1 MKALLCL
8 LALLTCSSAHAQPV
22 LRFLSWQDYFDP
34 AVIEDFQQST
44 GIRVEYQGFTTAE
57 ELMQAMQSGRAYDV
71 IVPSH
76 FMLKELISGDKLA
89 TLDTARLAH
98 YKQLD
103 PWLLSMLASQ
113 QATTQHVVP
122 YLWGSVGI
130 AVDRAK
136 AQAAY
141 QGPLPSSWSLL
152 FEPQQV
158 ARLFACGV
166 GLPDAP
172 QEVSSLM
179 LNYKGRNPAVSSP
192 RQISKA
198 LQPLE
203 PLMPRFAE
211 LNNWSYIDAL
221 ATGRLCLAM
230 SWSGHALMAIEKNP
244 ALSYLIPDEGV
255 AMYIDT
261 LAIPANAPSPAL
273 AYRFIDFMIA
283 PENAVRNARATRFY
297 APLPSDSPIMQ
308 GFAKAH
314 PMQVMSATQRRGSY
328 LLESLSDAQKVALQ
342 GTWQKLKAARQ

>member
-1 MKALLCL
+1 MKILLCL
-8 LALLTCSSAHAQPV
+8 LALITCTSAQAEQV

-34 AVIEDFQQST
+34 AVLEDFQQST
-44 GIRVEYQGFTTAE
+44 GIRVDYQGFTTAQ
-57 ELMQAMQSGRAYDV
+57 ELMQAMQGREAFDV

-76 FMLKELISGDKLA
+76 FMLKDLAASGKLA

-103 PWLLSMLASQ
+103 PWLLSMLAGQ
-113 QATTQHVVP
+113 PAAKQHVVP

-130 AVDRAK
+130 AINK
-136 AQAAY
+136 TLAQAAY

-158 ARLFACGV
+158 SRLFSCGV
-166 GLPDAP
+166 GLLDAP

-179 LNYKGRNPAVSSP
+179 LNYKGRNTTVSSP

-198 LQPLE
+198 LQPLQA
-203 PLMPRFAE
+203 LMPRFAA
-211 LNNWSYIDAL
+211 LDNWAYIEGLSA
-221 ATGRLCLAM
+221 GRLCLAM

-244 ALSYLIPDEGV
+244 ALSYLIPDEGA

-261 LAIPANAPSPAL
+261 LAIPSNAPNPEL

-283 PENAVRNARATRFY
+283 PQNAVRNARATRFY
-297 APLPSDSPIMQ
+297 APLPSDSAIMQ
-308 GFAKAH
+308 VFAKAH
-314 PMQVMSATQRRGSY
+314 PMQVMSTEQRRGSY
-328 LLESLSDAQKVALQ
+328 LLESLSDAQKAALD
-342 GTWQKLKAARQ
+342 GTWQTLKAARQ